1 MSEKDKNVNKA
12 DEIDELLG
20 EYKKQKEE
28 REKNFGKIDFEKPPE
43 KKPPRYAHSS
53 KSDGKSSGE
62 KAQEKGKIKKPKRR
76 KIGFKDVKAKFKKA
90 LNIEKEFAKTKKGK
104 AIFISCA
111 AVICASA
118 IVLGAISA
126 INYQMTAY
134 LRPYTEKY
142 PNVDFPNGI
151 REKYCAQ
158 YAQVQSTTG
167 SISIEACGYNQFV
180 VQSKSNVSLPSLDF
194 SNRTDGLDF
203 NTVIHIPKGACN
215 LESAFSN
222 AKSYLASSQSI
233 TYSTLYED
241 YEFTVIGAF
250 YTNKDPQDDGG
261 YVFPYNVTQQM
272 TPLSFND
279 YKDRLYH
286 RFLYSTDYEI
296 NYKEDKLLTI
306 ATESDFMQ
314 NFEFVVVCA
323 LGAPAQDNAQP
334 NSSVHYPQVWYD
346 ARGEINPYRFSSK
359 WYPTV
364 YTDESE
370 EETSIQSENDY

>member
-1 MSEKDKNVNKA
+1 MSEKDKNINKA

-20 EYKKQKEE
+20 DYKKQKEE
-28 REKNFGKIDFEKPPE
+28 REKNFGKIDFDKPAEKPRSIKPTHSAAKSE
-43 KKPPRYAHSS
+43 KVGKKDTAKS
-53 KSDGKSSGE
+53 KKSGE
-62 KAQEKGKIKKPKRR
+62 KKKFSFKGTAKK
-76 KIGFKDVKAKFKKA
+76 FKSGAIKAK
-90 LNIEKEFAKTKKGK
+90 EFIKTKKGK
-104 AIFISCA
+104 KIIISCVS
-111 AVICASA
+111 VICAA
-118 IVLGAISA
+118 AVVVGTVVG
-126 INYQMTAY
+126 INYQRTAY
-134 LRPYTEKY
+134 LRPYMEKY
-142 PNVDFPNGI
+142 PDVVFPEGI
-151 REKYCAQ
+151 REKYCKQ
-158 YAQVQSTTG
+158 YAQVPSTTG
-167 SISIEACGYNQFV
+167 SISIEACGYSSYV
-180 VQSKSNVSLPSLDF
+180 VQSKAKSSLPSLDF
-194 SNRTDGLDF
+194 SNSTDGLDF
-203 NTVIHIPKGACN
+203 NTVIHIPTGACD
-215 LESAFSN
+215 LESAFGS

-286 RFLYSTDYEI
+286 RFLYNTDYEI

-306 ATESDFMQ
+306 ATDSDFMQ

-323 LGAPAQDNAQP
+323 LGAPAQDSAQP

-346 ARGEINPYRFSSK
+346 ARKEINPYRFSSK